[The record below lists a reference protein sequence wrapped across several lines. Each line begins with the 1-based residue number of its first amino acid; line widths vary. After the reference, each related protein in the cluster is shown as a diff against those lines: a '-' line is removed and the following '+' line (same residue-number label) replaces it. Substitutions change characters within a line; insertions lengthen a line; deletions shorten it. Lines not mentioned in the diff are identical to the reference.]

1 MTPQEAYVALN
12 MVPHIGPVRVRK
24 LLEKFGDPESILA
37 ANSKSLQQIEG
48 IGPEAAQ
55 AIVDWEKHADLASEF
70 AEIKKA
76 GAYVIT
82 QADELYPAH
91 LREIYD
97 PPLVLYVRGTL
108 MDKDRHS
115 ISVVGSRDT
124 SHYGLECAKKL
135 SFQLAYN
142 GVTVVSGLAR
152 GIDTVAH
159 QGAIAAKGRT
169 IAVIGSGLN
178 HVYPA
183 ENQSLAELI
192 VENGAVISEFPMN
205 TKPLPQNFPMRNRIV
220 SGMTM
225 GTLVVEAGQKSGA
238 LITARMALDQGKQ
251 LFAVPGRIDSP
262 RSRGTHQLIKQGA
275 KLVDEAEDVLAE
287 FEFLF
292 PRSELELVATAQ
304 SEKAIPRDLPAN
316 EKTLLDLLESEEA
329 HIDEL
334 IQKSNLPTPSVSSA
348 LLGLELKRLVK
359 QLPGKIF
366 VRLV

>member
-1 MTPQEAYVALN
+1 
-12 MVPHIGPVRVRK
+12 
-24 LLEKFGDPESILA
+24 
-37 ANSKSLQQIEG
+37 
-48 IGPEAAQ
+48 
-55 AIVDWEKHADLASEF
+55 
-70 AEIKKA
+70 
-76 GAYVIT
+76 
-82 QADELYPAH
+82 
-91 LREIYD
+91 
-97 PPLVLYVRGTL
+97 VRGTL